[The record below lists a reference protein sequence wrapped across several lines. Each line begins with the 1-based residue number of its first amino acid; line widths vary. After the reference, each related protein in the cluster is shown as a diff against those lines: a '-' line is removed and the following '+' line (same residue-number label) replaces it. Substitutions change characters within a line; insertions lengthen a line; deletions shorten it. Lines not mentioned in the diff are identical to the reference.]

1 MLVSAQQP
9 AQMQLVFLQHGSEQG
24 YICAAWIQQNALASV
39 KIGKQ
44 IAHCTIGLV
53 REYSKVHNVG

>member
-1 MLVSAQQP
+1 MLVSTQQP

-44 IAHCTIGLV
+44 IVSCPVIFWH
-53 REYSKVHNVG
+53 